1 MVQKAAPASD
11 EFAQKGLDALK
22 LPKRTP
28 ADTTGLVD
36 TPESIA
42 KNKKDLLY
50 RTVGYTGAEMMAGK
64 SPFAMVNIGEALS
77 KGFSAYAQQI
87 GEHKKATKEDIK
99 DLAAIRRAEAALEQN
114 DLKMGVDIITN
125 ELTNKRALEV
135 AEMQVKG
142 HLDAARIGAES
153 RRLDKSVTPFE
164 AWQKGSPEEKA
175 NIERFTNLGKDKR
188 DFGPEQR
195 IKLEQLWTEE
205 EKYDDK
211 YKGLKGAKLEDAKQ
225 QWMGSVLGMGGG
237 GGGETDKYS
246 GAKEQRYQA
255 WLKSQGK

>member
-36 TPESIA
+36 TPETIA

-77 KGFSAYAQQI
+77 KGFSAYAQQL

-99 DLAAIRRAEAALEQN
+99 DLAAIKRAEAALEQN

-205 EKYDDK
+205 KYDDK
-211 YKGLKGAKLEDAKQ
+211 YKGLKGAKLEAAKQ

-237 GGGETDKYS
+237 GGGKGEVDKS
-246 GAKEQRYQA
+246 NP
-255 WLKSQGK
+255 LLTGK